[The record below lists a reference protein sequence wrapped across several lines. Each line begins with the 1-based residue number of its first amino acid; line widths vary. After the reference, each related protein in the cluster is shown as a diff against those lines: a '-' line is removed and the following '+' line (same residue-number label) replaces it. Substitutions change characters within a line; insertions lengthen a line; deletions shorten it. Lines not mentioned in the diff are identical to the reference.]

1 MHDSRYAD
9 ESCCM
14 VQVSSAGTHSQ
25 HAEEVAKASPT
36 KLAAVEA
43 SKSAARCHNSNGLA
57 SREEEETA
65 ATSQTAEAEG
75 VHGKPAAFI
84 ATGYLR
90 LSLLLVTTRL
100 PDLAHLCMLCGST
113 HT

>member
-1 MHDSRYAD
+1 MHSRYAD

-25 HAEEVAKASPT
+25 QAEQVAKASPT

-43 SKSAARCHNSNGLA
+43 SKSAARCHNSDGLA
-57 SREEEETA
+57 SREEETA

-75 VHGKPAAFI
+75 VPGKPAAPI
-84 ATGYLR
+84 ATGY
-90 LSLLLVTTRL
+90 
-100 PDLAHLCMLCGST
+100 D
-113 HT
+113 